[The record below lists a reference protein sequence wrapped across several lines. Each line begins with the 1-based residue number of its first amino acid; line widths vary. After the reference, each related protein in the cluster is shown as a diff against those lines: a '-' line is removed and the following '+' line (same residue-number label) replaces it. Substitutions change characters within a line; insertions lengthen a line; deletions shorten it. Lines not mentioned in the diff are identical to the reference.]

1 MKKKIQIHKNSL
13 KDYFV
18 KKGTYK
24 LGKEEMVRWVDI
36 PEYLI
41 IVIESNNVVDAKE
54 IEKLEDTERGVRL
67 GDWSST
73 QHYCKCGNVKLPESN
88 FCKDCI

>member
-1 MKKKIQIHKNSL
+1 MKKKIQIHKKSL

-24 LGKEEMVRWVDI
+24 LGEEEMVRWVDV

-41 IVIESNNVVDAKE
+41 IESKNADTRE
-54 IEKLEDTERGVRL
+54 IEKLEDTEQGVRL

-73 QHYCKCGNVKLPESN
+73 QHYFNVLIAKINEIIDEVN
-88 FCKDCI
+88 K

>member
-1 MKKKIQIHKNSL
+1 MTNKKEKMKKKIQIHKNSL

-24 LGKEEMVRWVDI
+24 LGEEEMVRWVDV

-41 IVIESNNVVDAKE
+41 IESKNEVESD
-54 IEKLEDTERGVRL
+54 IKL
-67 GDWSST
+67 
-73 QHYCKCGNVKLPESN
+73 
-88 FCKDCI
+88 

>member
-1 MKKKIQIHKNSL
+1 MKNKIQIHKNSL
-13 KDYFV
+13 KNYLI
-18 KKGTYK
+18 KPGTYK
-24 LGKEEMVRWVDI
+24 SGKEEMVRWVDI

-41 IVIESNNVVDAKE
+41 IESGNVDAKQ

>member
-24 LGKEEMVRWVDI
+24 LGEEEMVRWVDV

-41 IVIESNNVVDAKE
+41 IESKNEVESD
-54 IEKLEDTERGVRL
+54 IKL
-67 GDWSST
+67 
-73 QHYCKCGNVKLPESN
+73 
-88 FCKDCI
+88 